1 MGKAES
7 GVGMK
12 NLSVRLS
19 NEHIERIDALTKRYS
34 TPWRKEK
41 RANLMRFLLLQAL
54 ERAEQNEA
62 LVVMEFPRANGEG
75 SSI

>member
-1 MGKAES
+1 MGKAKS
-7 GVGMK
+7 GVRIK
-12 NLSVRLS
+12 NVSVRLS
-19 NEHIERIDALTKRYS
+19 NEQLERIDALAERYS
-34 TPWRKEK
+34 TPWRKES
-41 RANLMRFLLLQAL
+41 RANLMQFLLLQAL